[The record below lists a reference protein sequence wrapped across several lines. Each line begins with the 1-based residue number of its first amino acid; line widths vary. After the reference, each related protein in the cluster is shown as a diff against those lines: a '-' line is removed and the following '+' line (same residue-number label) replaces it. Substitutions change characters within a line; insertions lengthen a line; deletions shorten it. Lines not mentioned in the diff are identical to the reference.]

1 MTQKNFER
9 ACQIKDEI
17 EQIDEVLN
25 VLKKLELCNHDDSP
39 TGLTPVTLEFTL
51 AENWAKVTLT
61 AGNVN
66 CMYAALETRQNE
78 LRMEFGRL

>member
-9 ACQIKDEI
+9 ACQIKDKI

-39 TGLTPVTLEFTL
+39 TSLTPVTLEFTL

-61 AGNVN
+61 VDNIN
-66 CMYAALETRQNE
+66 CIYAALETHQNE
-78 LRMEFGRL
+78 LLMEFGRL